1 MQRGEVTWQGD
12 EQRDAYG
19 RGSRDPPECW
29 LGLWQAPVLS
39 VIPPA
44 LVKRDRIH
52 HQLLSPSPH
61 SVFAK
66 KDPEPP
72 NVSGSQKEKK
82 KKKIVQV
89 HNPQI
94 FDIL

>member
-52 HQLLSPSPH
+52 HQLLSPSPLPRF
-61 SVFAK
+61 SLGLGK
-66 KDPEPP
+66 
-72 NVSGSQKEKK
+72 VSNLLQMHDEF
-82 KKKIVQV
+82 
-89 HNPQI
+89 H
-94 FDIL
+94 